1 MMQKLLKIVIQKLPM
16 DKNGELIFDVDEALD
31 IHSNAVAMLKNAIGV
46 DVLTTFA
53 DIDVA
58 DLSDS
63 ANTTTKDELL
73 KVERAVYNESG
84 TAHNLFNSESNLSLE
99 KSILNDE
106 ASIRNL
112 IKQIQAFYDRTIKK
126 FNTNKKYNFKFKMLE
141 TTIHNYKD
149 LSKLYKEQTQM
160 GYSKMLPQ
168 IALGHTQSEIL
179 ATSHFENNILNL
191 TEIMIPPLMSSTMS
205 SEQVLSNKK
214 TNIEEKKVGR
224 PEKEDSQKSDKTI
237 ANKESM

>member
-63 ANTTTKDELL
+63 ASTTTKDELL

-112 IKQIQAFYDRTIKK
+112 IKQIQAFYDRTIKQ

-179 ATSHFENNILNL
+179 ATSHFENDILNL

-205 SEQVLSNKK
+205 SEQVLSNKNLK
-214 TNIEEKKVGR
+214 TEQNEVGR

-237 ANKESM
+237 ANRESM